1 MAGYLGTK
9 AVLLST
15 TAANVVGNAEIG
27 GDLTVGGTV
36 TADGLTVDG
45 EATFGTATGVFPDE
59 AVLVRGNNGT
69 SGYINGLG
77 VGSSNAQFRIFADDT
92 NITAGSIKFD
102 IRNRDRLLIEDN
114 GDISFYED
122 TGTTPKFFWDASAE
136 SLGIGTTSPSA
147 KLHLSGTGATDAKI
161 DLQSGTGIA
170 SVDGRYGNLIL
181 SSDEDN
187 VVASSLMSFKV
198 DNTERM
204 RIDDSGNLLVGTT
217 VTNLHTT
224 ATETGSRIA
233 DGFAM
238 LSRSGGEPLYL
249 NRLTSDGGI
258 LQFRKGGVEVGSIQS
273 RAGVVSTII
282 LDPRTAGAGLTG
294 AGDGSSNRHIVGTNE
309 SGAEVDGGVNLG
321 KSGVR
326 FKDGYFSGT
335 VNATAFVGDGSAL
348 TGIDATPPTTY
359 GAVGTYGFFRHT
371 SLGATISAGST
382 YAGSSLVAAGAST
395 GLGNTATT
403 VKTGTNGSAPSGTWR
418 AMGHHT
424 ARSDSYVLTTF
435 VRIS

>member
-136 SLGIGTTSPSA
+136 SLGIGTSSPSGKLDILTGTTGNVLIDAEGGSNFHA
-147 KLHLSGTGATDAKI
+147 KVVNDAGDLHLGSRNTAADTYITSQRNVLFK
-161 DLQSGTGIA
+161 
-170 SVDGRYGNLIL
+170 
-181 SSDEDN
+181 SS
-187 VVASSLMSFKV
+187 SSE
-198 DNTERM
+198 TEAM
-204 RIDDSGNLLVGTT
+204 RIDPSGNLLVGKTSADFGA
-217 VTNLHTT
+217 T
-224 ATETGSRIA
+224 AGM
-233 DGFAM
+233 AM
-238 LSRSGGEPLYL
+238 QSNDTLYVARSGGGALAL
-249 NRLTSDGGI
+249 NRLSSDGDI
-258 LQFRKGGVEVGSIQS
+258 AEFRKDGTTVGSIGSKDGDIAIGTGDTGLRFLDGTDAIVPQNI
-273 RAGVVSTII
+273 STNVGRDNAIH
-282 LDPRTAGAGLTG
+282 LGTTG
-294 AGDGSSNRHIVGTNE
+294 A
-309 SGAEVDGGVNLG
+309 
-321 KSGVR
+321 R
-326 FKDGYFSGT
+326 FKDGHFSGT